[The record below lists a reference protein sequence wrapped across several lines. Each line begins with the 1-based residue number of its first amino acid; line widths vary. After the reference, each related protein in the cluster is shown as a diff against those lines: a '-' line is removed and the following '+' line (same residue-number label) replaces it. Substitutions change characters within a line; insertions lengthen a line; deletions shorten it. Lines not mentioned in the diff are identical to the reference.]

1 MTEHTDTPS
10 FDETGGTLSGKPN
23 EGTPNEGKPNV
34 EDRSDD
40 TSIEDG
46 NLSAD
51 PDMESSEQV
60 DEDPR
65 RDENKRADTIDGA
78 LSPGST
84 ATGDPTS
91 RD

>member
-1 MTEHTDTPS
+1 MTEHIDTPS
-10 FDETGGTLSGKPN
+10 FDETGGTLP
-23 EGTPNEGKPNV
+23 GKPNV

>member
-1 MTEHTDTPS
+1 MTEHINTPS
-10 FDETGGTLSGKPN
+10 FDETGETLSG
-23 EGTPNEGKPNV
+23 EPNV
-34 EDRSDD
+34 EDRSGDM
-40 TSIEDG
+40 SVEDG

-65 RDENKRADTIDGA
+65 RDKNKRADTIDGA